1 MRLLGIAGVP
11 PAHCRDWVQCALGSD
26 ATESFLNSVSMFA
39 GEKSAQRS
47 INNQRARLKSILP
60 QCNASLHR
68 GNQKKLKKREKRA
81 KPGNENRAQ
90 LALQSEMNFVLLK
103 KVFRSNII
111 LCCGVVFPWFNS
123 SWNSASIS
131 SCRALQNEFLQRELI
146 AI

>member
-26 ATESFLNSVSMFA
+26 ATESFLNSVSVFA

-47 INNQRARLKSILP
+47 INNQRARFKSILP
-60 QCNASLHR
+60 QCFVTSR
-68 GNQKKLKKREKRA
+68 QPGQVEKREKRA

-111 LCCGVVFPWFNS
+111 LCC
-123 SWNSASIS
+123 
-131 SCRALQNEFLQRELI
+131 QR
-146 AI
+146 